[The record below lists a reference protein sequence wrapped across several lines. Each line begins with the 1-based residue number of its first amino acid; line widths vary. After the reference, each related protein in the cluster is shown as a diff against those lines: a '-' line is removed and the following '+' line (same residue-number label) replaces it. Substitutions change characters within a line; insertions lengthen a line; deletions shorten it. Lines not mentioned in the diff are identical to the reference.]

1 MTALTDGTDAD
12 QAKGFDH
19 GGRLGARLGLAGSL
33 LGTAAV
39 FYRAGI
45 AGGWTADH
53 WMALGIAGPVFV
65 AGGWIAG
72 KFAGSYIG
80 ELASSGR
87 REQVGFLAGAAAG
100 ALLGELCWGRH
111 SLWLIGLFIGAGIGR
126 FLARPRA

>member
-1 MTALTDGTDAD
+1 VTAAAD
-12 QAKGFDH
+12 VTGAEKDRGFYR

-33 LGTAAV
+33 AGTAVA
-39 FYRAGI
+39 FYRAGV
-45 AGGWTADH
+45 AGGWTGDR
-53 WMALGIAGPVFV
+53 WMALCIAGPVLV

-80 ELASSGR
+80 ELVYSGR

-100 ALLGELCWGRH
+100 ALLVELCWGRH

-126 FLARPRA
+126 SLARLRA